1 MTVSRA
7 SSGSSWLLP
16 TLALLF
22 LASGFSALVYQVLWT
37 RLLSLVF
44 GVTIHAASAVL
55 ASYMA
60 GLAVGSLLAGWLGDR
75 VRSPLRW
82 FGYAEVFIGLT
93 ALASPFAIAAVQD
106 AYVALHPAL
115 EGNVWVL
122 TGGRF
127 LMASLVLLVPTMLMG
142 ATLPLVVK
150 SSLTRVELLGSR
162 AGLLYATNTT
172 GAILGT
178 LAAGFLI
185 IPAVGIRASF
195 FIAASLNVAIGIV
208 AVMLA
213 PRATRAIERAMA
225 VSLAEAPAAAAPA
238 ASADLVVSPATRA
251 VVLVVFAVSGFVALA
266 LEVVWFR
273 VLALFLGQTVY
284 AFTIMLAAVLAGIAL
299 GSAVVSPFMQRRL
312 DWVGFLGL
320 TEIGI
325 GVAALLSFSAL
336 ARSYDLVVSLRPRFE
351 GPVEE
356 YFVPLVLTSFFSIF
370 PAALLMGV
378 AFPVGLRLW
387 AAGRDRERHTAR
399 RIGVF
404 YSLNVCG
411 AILGSLAAAF
421 LLLPLLGSRGSV
433 VLLTVLSALGGLAL
447 FATMANRRRA
457 LALAVAGSA
466 AFVLAWSATPD
477 PFAIALERLYRGD
490 RTLWREEGVQATV
503 AIHERGRGRDQF
515 RLMLLDGRHQAND
528 NPPTLFVHRRIGQ
541 LPVALHPNPRR
552 ALVVGLGG
560 GATPG
565 AVALDPD
572 LTVDVVELSAAVVR
586 GAEWFSHAN
595 FDLLRRPNANIVVDD
610 GRNYLMLTDRRYD
623 VITADIIQPHHAGA
637 NNLYS
642 AEYFR
647 LVRRV
652 LDYDGIVLQWVGSSS
667 EAEYKLIMRTF
678 MSVFRHTTLWGDGSL
693 MIGTRHPLRISR
705 AAFER
710 KLADPRAAEALTA
723 IGLTSFDRLRT
734 QFIAGPEELRAFVG
748 EGPILTDDRPTTEY
762 FLSLPRHPEVD
773 LAGLSGNFDSY
784 VVE

>member
-1 MTVSRA
+1 MTTSRSA
-7 SSGSSWLLP
+7 SGSSWLLP

-60 GLAVGSLLAGWLGDR
+60 GLALGSLLAGWLGDR

-82 FGYAEVFIGLT
+82 FGFAEVAIGLT
-93 ALASPFAIAAVQD
+93 ALATPFAIGGVQL
-106 AYVALHPAL
+106 AYVALHPVL

-178 LAAGFLI
+178 LASGLLLV
-185 IPAVGIRASF
+185 PTLGIRASF
-195 FIAASLNVAIGIV
+195 FIAATLNVAVGLF
-208 AVMLA
+208 ALALA
-213 PRATRAIERAMA
+213 PRALRAVERAR
-225 VSLAEAPAAAAPA
+225 AEPPPAAPA
-238 ASADLVVSPATRA
+238 RAEDASGDLVVSPATRA

-284 AFTIMLAAVLAGIAL
+284 AFTIMLSAVLAGIAL
-299 GSAVVSPFMQRRL
+299 GSAIVSPFMRRRL
-312 DWVGFLGL
+312 DWVAILGV
-320 TEIGI
+320 TEIGVA
-325 GVAALLSFSAL
+325 VAALLSFAAL
-336 ARSYDLVVSLRPRFE
+336 ARSYDLVVSLRPRLE
-351 GPVEE
+351 GPVES

-370 PAALLMGV
+370 PSALLMGV

-387 AAGRDRERHTAR
+387 AAGRDREHRTAR

-421 LLLPLLGSRGSV
+421 VLLPALGSRGSL
-433 VLLTVLSALGGLAL
+433 VLLTGLSALGGLAL
-447 FATMANRRRA
+447 FATMAARRRA

-466 AFVLAWSATPD
+466 AFLLAWWATPD
-477 PFAIALERLYRGD
+477 PFVIALERLYRGD

-503 AIHERGRGRDQF
+503 AIHERGHDRDQF

-528 NPPTLFVHRRIGQ
+528 NHTTLFVHRRIGQ
-541 LPVALHPNPRR
+541 LPIALHPDPRR

-565 AVALDPD
+565 VAALNPD
-572 LTVDVVELSAAVVR
+572 LTVDVVELSGAVVR
-586 GAEWFSHAN
+586 GARWFSHAN
-595 FDLLRRPNANIVVDD
+595 YGLLQRPNANIIVND
-610 GRNYLMLTDRRYD
+610 GRNFLMLTDRRYD
-623 VITADIIQPHHAGA
+623 VVTADIVQPHHAGA

-647 LVRRV
+647 LVRQV
-652 LDYDGIVLQWVGSSS
+652 LTEDGLALQWVGSSS
-667 EAEYKLIMRTF
+667 EAEYTLIMRTF
-678 MSVFRHTTLWGDGSL
+678 MSVFPQTTLWGDGTL

-705 AAFER
+705 SAFER
-710 KLADPRAAEALTA
+710 KLADPLTAEAMHL
-723 IGLTSFDRLRT
+723 IGLTSFERLRS

-748 EGPILTDDRPTTEY
+748 DGPILTDDLPTTEY
-762 FLSLPRHPEVD
+762 FLLLPRQPEVN
-773 LAGLSGNFDSY
+773 LRGFTGNNFDQH
-784 VVE
+784 VVD

>member
-1 MTVSRA
+1 MTTSRA
-7 SSGSSWLLP
+7 ATRSSWLLP

-60 GLAVGSLLAGWLGDR
+60 GLAIGSLIAGWLGDR

-82 FGYAEVFIGLT
+82 FGGAEICIGLS
-93 ALASPFAIAAVQD
+93 ALASPFAIAGVQQ

-122 TGGRF
+122 TAGRF

-150 SSLTRVELLGSR
+150 SSLTNVEALGTR

-178 LAAGFLI
+178 LASGFLLV
-185 IPAVGIRASF
+185 PNLGMRASF
-195 FIAASLNVAIGIV
+195 FIAAGLNVAVGLF
-208 AVMLA
+208 ALALA
-213 PRATRAIERAMA
+213 PRALRTVER
-225 VSLAEAPAAAAPA
+225 VRAEAAATAPARPA
-238 ASADLVVSPATRA
+238 ASVEPAVSPATRT
-251 VVLVVFAVSGFVALA
+251 VVLVVFTVSGFVALA

-284 AFTIMLAAVLAGIAL
+284 GFTIMLAAVLTGIAL
-299 GSAVVSPFMQRRL
+299 GSAIVSPFMRRRI
-312 DWVGFLGL
+312 DWVAALGL
-320 TEIGI
+320 TEVGVA
-325 GVAALLSFSAL
+325 VAALLSFAAL
-336 ARSYDLVVSLRPRFE
+336 ARGYDLAVALRPRLE
-351 GPVEE
+351 GFTES
-356 YFVPLVLTSFFSIF
+356 YFVPLVVISFFSIL
-370 PAALLMGV
+370 PSALLMGV

-387 AAGRDRERHTAR
+387 ASGRDGEHRTAR

-421 LLLPLLGSRGSV
+421 VLLPWLGSRGSL
-433 VLLTVLSALGGLAL
+433 VLLTALSALGGLAL
-447 FATMANRRRA
+447 FATMGARRRA
-457 LALAVAGSA
+457 VGLGVAATAAFFLAL
-466 AFVLAWSATPD
+466 WATPD

-503 AIHERGRGRDQF
+503 AIHERGQGEDRF

-528 NPPTLFVHRRIGQ
+528 NRPMLFVHRRIGQ

-565 AVALDPD
+565 VVALNPD
-572 LTVDVVELSAAVVR
+572 ITVDVVELSGAVVR
-586 GAEWFSHAN
+586 GARWFSHAN
-595 FDLLRRPNANIVVDD
+595 FDVLHRPNANIIVND
-610 GRNYLMLTDRRYD
+610 GRNFLMLTDRKYD
-623 VITADIIQPHHAGA
+623 VITADIVQPHHAGA

-647 LVRRV
+647 MVRNV
-652 LDYDGIVLQWVGSSS
+652 LSENGLALQWVGSAS
-667 EAEYKLIMRTF
+667 EVEYKLIMRTF
-678 MSVFRHTTLWGDGSL
+678 MSVFPHTTLWGDGSL
-693 MIGTRHPLRISR
+693 MIGTKHPLRISR

-710 KLADPRAAEALTA
+710 RLADPEAGEA
-723 IGLTSFDRLRT
+723 MQSVGLTSFERLQS
-734 QFIAGPEELRAFVG
+734 QFIASPESLRQFVG
-748 EGPILTDDRPTTEY
+748 EGPILTDNLPATEY
-762 FLSLPRHPEVD
+762 FLMLPREPQVD
-773 LAGLSGNFDSY
+773 FSGLTGRFEDY
-784 VVE
+784 VVD